1 MTTSVTRLYFT
12 TQHKTSKTKTDF
24 LVSDRSCSKTN
35 GLRPHHWFGG
45 ALWAPQLGSG
55 RSPDRPKI
63 FSLFSALR
71 MASPD
76 TIILYYCGSKKEK
89 FLTHSI
95 LSQLLCD
102 DAVWCFFSIWDEIH
116 NRKVASD
123 GLHCREEERSMRG
136 DSTLGGIPLS
146 SAGLRPHGPWRTV
159 EISGPDL
166 TWNLSFIFITASHNS
181 FIFITFE
188 NTKVAK
194 IGKGSVFFF
203 KLNWHQKNFWHR
215 NRWERNPKLQ
225 VFRINT

>member
-1 MTTSVTRLYFT
+1 MEF
-12 TQHKTSKTKTDF
+12 
-24 LVSDRSCSKTN
+24 
-35 GLRPHHWFGG
+35 
-45 ALWAPQLGSG
+45 G

-63 FSLFSALR
+63 FSNYFQHSGWPR
-71 MASPD
+71 SPY
-76 TIILYYCGSKKEK
+76 TIIFYHCGLQKEEK
-89 FLTHSI
+89 VLTHSI

-136 DSTLGGIPLS
+136 DSTLGGIPIS

-166 TWNLSFIFITASHNS
+166 TWNLRFIFITASHNS

-194 IGKGSVFFF
+194 IGKGSVFFQIELTP
-203 KLNWHQKNFWHR
+203 KELLAQK
-215 NRWERNPKLQ
+215 
-225 VFRINT
+225 